1 MPAILVAAP
10 HVDEAQPLV
19 DAFRHRGYLSHP
31 FQVGAMACSA
41 IPSLDLVVAIG
52 GHGKTQFAIQTQYL
66 IDRSPEA
73 RVFLCVGAAGSLTDS
88 LTLGDIVVGTHA
100 VEHDYKVRF
109 VRRPSPCH
117 YADATLLQEFRET
130 VRTDPFRFRVHF
142 GPIASGDEDIVD
154 PVRAQELRA
163 ATAALCVAW
172 EGSGGARA
180 ACFNGLRFIEIR
192 CITDGADAD
201 AAVSFHENLVQVMP
215 NVAELIIR
223 WHALRR
229 KAAEPAH
236 AADAQQAARD

>member
-1 MPAILVAAP
+1 MAVILVAAP
-10 HVDEAQPLV
+10 QIDEAQPLV
-19 DAFRHRGYLSHP
+19 DAFRHRGHVSHTL
-31 FQVGAMACSA
+31 QVGALACSA
-41 IPSLDLVVAIG
+41 IPSLDMVVAIG
-52 GHGKTQFAIQTQYL
+52 GHGKTQFAVQTQYL
-66 IDRSPEA
+66 IDRSPDTQ
-73 RVFLCVGAAGSLTDS
+73 VLLCVGAAGSLTDS
-88 LTLGDIVVGTHA
+88 VQLGDLVVGTHS
-100 VEHDYKVRF
+100 VEHDYKPRF

-117 YADATLLQEFRET
+117 DADTTVLQEFRET

-201 AAVSFHENLVQVMP
+201 AAVSFHENLVDVMP
-215 NVAELIIR
+215 HVAELLIR
-223 WHALRR
+223 WHGRRR
-229 KAAEPAH
+229 KAAEPV
-236 AADAQQAARD
+236 QAAARG